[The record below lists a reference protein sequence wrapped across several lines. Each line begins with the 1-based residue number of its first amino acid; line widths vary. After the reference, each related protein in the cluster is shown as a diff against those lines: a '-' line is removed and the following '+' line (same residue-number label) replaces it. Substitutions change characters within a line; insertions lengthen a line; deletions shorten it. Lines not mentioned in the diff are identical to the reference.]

1 MMIANPPPA
10 DTHKREAIVAAA
22 LAALVVLAHRRASG
36 ELTQAL
42 WTLAVKRLLS
52 NAHLTAAAYARGGW
66 EFLDHDTM
74 LLVGERLAV
83 QFKYLDA
90 FAAQA
95 ATRAAVGATTVAGE
109 PALFG
114 AADVAR
120 LMQYGSAAVRGTF
133 SAVLRQD
140 AAQRGETEERNVL
153 GAAAH
158 CEECA
163 DLDTLG
169 DAEDGWVPIGT
180 LPEIG
185 ERECRGNCACEI
197 ITR

>member
-1 MMIANPPPA
+1 MAIANPPLA
-10 DTHKREAIVAAA
+10 DTHKREAIVAAT

-36 ELTQAL
+36 ELTQAV
-42 WTLAVKRLLS
+42 WVLAVKRLLVD
-52 NAHLTAAAYARGGW
+52 AHLTAAALARGS
-66 EFLDHDTM
+66 FAAIDHDTA
-74 LLVGERLAV
+74 LLVGERLAE

-95 ATRAAVGATTVAGE
+95 ASRAVLGAATAAGE
-109 PALFG
+109 PTLFG

-120 LMQYGSAAVRGTF
+120 LAQYAAAPIRGTF

-140 AAQRGETEERNVL
+140 AGKRGETEERNVL
-153 GAAAH
+153 GASNS
-158 CEECA
+158 CDECPS
-163 DLDTLG
+163 LS
-169 DAEDGWVPIGT
+169 AEGWVPIGT

-185 ERECRGNCACEI
+185 ARECRGNCACEI